1 MTDFADELG
10 PAYLNLV
17 MRRLGHRISS
27 EGDQYFARHRLAIPA
42 RATSTMTYLA
52 RHDHA
57 SVATIAEALGYS
69 HQAVTKA
76 VDQLEGLDL
85 VVSGTSAED
94 LRVRQVSLTETGHLQ
109 IEKLQRMIGQI
120 DAVLEQIFDETGV
133 DLFRALRQF
142 EKALER
148 RSLLDR
154 FIEAE
159 SGTESVSDE

>member
-1 MTDFADELG
+1 
-10 PAYLNLV
+10 
-17 MRRLGHRISS
+17 
-27 EGDQYFARHRLAIPA
+27 
-42 RATSTMTYLA
+42 MTYLA